1 MNKVEITALMSAIK
15 VAYPNYYKNQT
26 EIDDAINL
34 WAEML
39 SEDDPI
45 YIAKAVKQFIK
56 TDTKGFPPAIGQIR
70 TTAAEIRRA
79 EWEQKQREIQSLP
92 EPEIKREPMPDEIRD
107 KLKNLF
113 RMPEGAE

>member
-1 MNKVEITALMSAIK
+1 MSAIK

-39 SEDDPI
+39 SDDDST

-56 TDTKGFPPAIGQIR
+56 TDFKGFPPAIGQIR
-70 TTAAEIRRA
+70 TIAAEIRKS
-79 EWEQKQREIQSLP
+79 EWEQRQRELQSLP
-92 EPEIKREPMPDEIRD
+92 EPKVERVSCPDEIMEKMKSFMNGTR
-107 KLKNLF
+107 L
-113 RMPEGAE
+113 